1 VRIVNLLHFTEHH
14 RYSVYRDF
22 ALSSLQSSMLTHMYQ
37 PIVGTSAVG
46 LYYTLYRQVAE
57 EKSGYSPLELHRR
70 LLLLTGMEG
79 ESGRRDWIEQTSR
92 LEAVGLLRTARH
104 YVEAGDEYVY
114 VYRLYAPL
122 DPVEFFRNQH
132 LTLLLR
138 DKIGKYMVLA
148 LKDELLGPEPEELAG
163 TPSEDLSMPFY
174 ELFRLNAFA
183 VDPEFEAA
191 VEQTAA
197 ARLDAARPEIAP
209 KGFGYADIMTRF
221 PRESR
226 NRPFVENLKYEPE
239 QLAAINFVARKYGL
253 GLQETCRLLDEDG
266 VFREDGSLDVELL
279 QYKANLIYRQGK
291 RREESRL
298 RSLARARADGEEAGG
313 ERQEHVVEMQY
324 YLEVP
329 ALLQGECNEHQYNF
343 ILRNEPYT
351 FVLQKFFPKG
361 PVPDGVLDIFEKIDL
376 TYKLSDPVIN
386 VIIHYTYVTRR
397 SWSKS
402 SLEQIASDMLGRQIE
417 TYEQAVQF
425 VRERIKLKKKLEAKE
440 KAAEETAAGKAPGA
454 AARGAGRGR
463 RGSAGGAAG
472 KAKPQ
477 IPVAQPAQ
485 GTEVSPERLEEILRK
500 AQKLDEMFNNRKS

>member
-1 VRIVNLLHFTEHH
+1 
-14 RYSVYRDF
+14 
-22 ALSSLQSSMLTHMYQ
+22 M
-37 PIVGTSAVG
+37 
-46 LYYTLYRQVAE
+46 
-57 EKSGYSPLELHRR
+57 
-70 LLLLTGMEG
+70 
-79 ESGRRDWIEQTSR
+79 
-92 LEAVGLLRTARH
+92 
-104 YVEAGDEYVY
+104 
-114 VYRLYAPL
+114 YRLFAPL
-122 DPVEFFRNQH
+122 DPAEFFRNQH

-148 LKDELLGPEPEELAG
+148 LKDELLAAQPDELAG

-197 ARLDAARPEIAP
+197 SGPGPDRPELAP
-209 KGFGYADIMTRF
+209 KGFGYADIIQRF

-226 NRPFVENLKYEPE
+226 NRPFVESFKYEPE
-239 QLAAINFVARKYGL
+239 HLAAVNFVARKYAL

-279 QYKANLIYRQGK
+279 QYRANLFYRQSK
-291 RREESRL
+291 RRDESRQ
-298 RSLARARADGEEAGG
+298 RSLARAREAGGEAVGG
-313 ERQEHVVEMQY
+313 ERQEHNVEMQY

-376 TYKLSDPVIN
+376 TYKLNETVIN
-386 VIIHYTYVTRR
+386 VIIHYTYVSRR

-402 SLEQIASDMLGRQIE
+402 SLEQVASDMLGRQIE

-425 VRERIKLKKKLEAKE
+425 VRERLKLKQKLEAKE
-440 KAAEETAAGKAPGA
+440 RAAEEVAAAGKDVVRSGSGA
-454 AARGAGRGR
+454 IRGAGRGAR
-463 RGSAGGAAG
+463 TGGAAAA
-472 KAKPQ
+472 KAKPH
-477 IPVAQPAQ
+477 IPVAQSAR
-485 GTEVSPERLEEILRK
+485 GSTLSEEKREEIRRVAK
-500 AQKLDEMFNNRKS
+500 ELDQVLNKRSE